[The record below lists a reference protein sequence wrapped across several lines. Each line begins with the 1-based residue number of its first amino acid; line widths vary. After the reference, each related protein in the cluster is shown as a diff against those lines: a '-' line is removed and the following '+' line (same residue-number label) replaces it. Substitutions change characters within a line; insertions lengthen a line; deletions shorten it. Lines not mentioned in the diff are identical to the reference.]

1 MSEMSKKSNL
11 PDEKSHQN
19 QERISV
25 HAFKS
30 SKALKEEIRKRIN
43 SRDKA
48 HFKMD
53 TMLTEGPY
61 IYLVFKK
68 RGE

>member
-1 MSEMSKKSNL
+1 MKKKPNL
-11 PDEKSHQN
+11 RDEKINQN

-30 SKALKEEIRKRIN
+30 SRALKEEIRKRIN

-48 HFKMD
+48 QFNMN